1 MKYDLSKKMTRGA
14 KRTLESFSKT
24 MFTLLSKKSFENIS
38 VNEICE
44 VSNFPRATFYNYFD
58 DKYDLLNYCWYLISS
73 EINLEEHTSIP
84 SEEVINVLFDRLYN
98 LFNKHSELLAK
109 ILKNNP
115 SNSPLLN
122 HYHSYLKH
130 TMQMVFNECL
140 DFGNKNVPLEIIAVH
155 FSNTLLIILEATFFS
170 PEPISLEEAHKYLNY
185 LLGHLLK

>member
-24 MFTLLSKKSFENIS
+24 MFTLLSKKPFENIS

-73 EINLEEHTSIP
+73 EINIEEHTSIP

-140 DFGNKNVPLEIIAVH
+140 DIGNKNVPLEIIAVH